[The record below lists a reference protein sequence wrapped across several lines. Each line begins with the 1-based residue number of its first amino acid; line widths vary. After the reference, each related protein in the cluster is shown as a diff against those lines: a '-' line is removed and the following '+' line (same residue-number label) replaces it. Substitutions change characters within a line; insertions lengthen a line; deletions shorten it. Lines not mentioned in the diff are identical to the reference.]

1 MLMWLGGWT
10 NSFIYSLYNPIILLN
25 YGYLPVSSEG
35 KLKDFV
41 YQPNVTLQ
49 VVPTWFRRLFNSTAF
64 PIPEF
69 YAFSWIILSSPGLYH
84 TSLMPSKA
92 ISLPQSSCCL
102 ILWPQMTLWLQGTIF
117 NSWEA
122 GCPVYLVAV
131 FRTVFRGSLTGV
143 EIIALV

>member
-1 MLMWLGGWT
+1 MLMWLRGWT
-10 NSFIYSLYNPIILLN
+10 NSFICSSYNPTILLN
-25 YGYLPVSSEG
+25 YWYLPVSSEG
-35 KLKDFV
+35 KGLV

-64 PIPEF
+64 PIPDY
-69 YAFSWIILSSPGLYH
+69 YASSWIILSSPGLYH
-84 TSLMPSKA
+84 ACLMPSKA

-131 FRTVFRGSLTGV
+131 FFRTVFRGSLTGF